1 MGTGSVTRCFVRVL
15 VIFFDYC
22 NSCVLFS
29 VLGFWTFCSLSRRSC
44 LHIPSVSPVSHVS
57 VSMSCLR
64 LCICLVFYFDSPCP
78 VCSVSSCASSYL
90 VRSDLPQAVLPP
102 VRHPLVVRLVF
113 KSCVF
118 LLQLLCCLFASC
130 FAVLIVSM
138 VRLFVLHEFIWWS
151 VFPSNKAAI
160 RFRVR
165 VLQLGPPSCLLHSK
179 PWHWEEQHLSLLLIV
194 ECNLCFAQRFHCDDR
209 QNCIVKVKLMR
220 NHGVII
226 LWQVHCPIKIS
237 FKLIRWCQK

>member
-1 MGTGSVTRCFVRVL
+1 MFLSQCLVCVFVFVSCFILIVHVLCAVYRVVL
-15 VIFFDYC
+15 PLISLGLICPKLCYHLFTILSLSGLCLSPVFFFC
-22 NSCVLFS
+22 SCCVVSAPCCVLS
-29 VLGFWTFCSLSRRSC
+29 LCLLFCSVNS
-44 LHIPSVSPVSHVS
+44 
-57 VSMSCLR
+57 LR
-64 LCICLVFYFDSPCP
+64 VQVF
-78 VCSVSSCASSYL
+78 VC
-90 VRSDLPQAVLPP
+90 
-102 VRHPLVVRLVF
+102 
-113 KSCVF
+113 
-118 LLQLLCCLFASC
+118 
-130 FAVLIVSM
+130 
-138 VRLFVLHEFIWWS
+138 LFVLHEFIWWS

-179 PWHWEEQHLSLLLIV
+179 PWHWEKQHLSLLLIV
-194 ECNLCFAQRFHCDDR
+194 ECNLCFAQRFHCIDR

>member
-102 VRHPLVVRLVF
+102 VHHPLVVRLVF

-118 LLQLLCCLFASC
+118 LLQLLCCICSMLC
-130 FAVLIVSM
+130 VVS
-138 VRLFVLHEFIWWS
+138 L
-151 VFPSNKAAI
+151 PP
-160 RFRVR
+160 
-165 VLQLGPPSCLLHSK
+165 VLQC
-179 PWHWEEQHLSLLLIV
+179 
-194 ECNLCFAQRFHCDDR
+194 
-209 QNCIVKVKLMR
+209 
-220 NHGVII
+220 
-226 LWQVHCPIKIS
+226 
-237 FKLIRWCQK
+237 